1 MQPFPAIPSSCPDL
15 YCRNFWASGKSR
27 MAERR
32 QKKRQLP
39 HESRT
44 FALSKPKSL
53 TTAPINL
60 SLYRPSNHA
69 LLACASQYIR
79 TFERTEVWATLI
91 CRILPLLNAR
101 SACPPLVFVQIAPFL
116 EEVLRQRTARARSAV
131 RSSLQDKNKQGRED
145 TWPIYQSERLQV

>member
-1 MQPFPAIPSSCPDL
+1 
-15 YCRNFWASGKSR
+15 

-39 HESRT
+39 RESRT

-60 SLYRPSNHA
+60 SLYRQSNHV
-69 LLACASQYIR
+69 LLVCASQDFR
-79 TFERTEVWATLI
+79 AFERAEVWATLI

-101 SACPPLVFVQIAPFL
+101 SACPPLVFVQIAPFSRRGSPTNRS
-116 EEVLRQRTARARSAV
+116 LRQRTARSAI

-145 TWPIYQSERLQV
+145 TWPIYQSKRLQV

>member
-1 MQPFPAIPSSCPDL
+1 MWQLSRRISSKFLGFRQISDGGG
-15 YCRNFWASGKSR
+15 SGAK
-27 MAERR
+27 
-32 QKKRQLP
+32 KKRQLP

-60 SLYRPSNHA
+60 TLYRPSNHA
-69 LLACASQYIR
+69 LLASASQYFR
-79 TFERTEVWATLI
+79 TFERTVVWATLI
-91 CRILPLLNAR
+91 CRIPPLLYAR

-116 EEVLRQRTARARSAV
+116 EEVRRQRTAI

-145 TWPIYQSERLQV
+145 TWPIYQSKRLQV